1 MYGRKSD
8 VFCSA
13 LTKLMIYI
21 GIFLLILFLFFR
33 YDFCGRKRGRMA
45 WYYALL
51 VMLILMAGL
60 RWRLGSDTPIYMRQF
75 FHETPLLW
83 KLRTEDVMLGLKP
96 FWKLLNSVVYTF
108 SGKFYILQLIHA
120 TIVNILFFT
129 YFKKHS
135 QYIFFCVLLYF
146 FWLYFSMSMQ
156 IMKASFSIAICLFA
170 NDYLMERKWIKSYSL
185 YFIALMFHPQTALL
199 LFMPLFLKLRFDI
212 KGSLFLLI
220 SLITGFAIQHYLSD
234 FLFVFEAIG
243 DDKIID
249 KAYDYSNAIV
259 EADNSFLRMVTSVG
273 ILIFEL
279 LSIIYVK
286 KRTKIDISNIEPFLM
301 LGMASILIQI
311 TVELFYR
318 YVFYFS
324 FYFIILFSYI
334 AQYIVSNNRKFS
346 RGVLFAK
353 FFMFFLPLLICIHA
367 NRFFQLPRFVPYS
380 SILEM
385 KVDKARE
392 KYYMKDGK
400 PAANKK
406 EF

>member
-1 MYGRKSD
+1 
-8 VFCSA
+8 
-13 LTKLMIYI
+13 MIYI
-21 GIFLLILFLFFR
+21 GILTLLLFLFFR
-33 YDFCGRKRGRMA
+33 YDFCGKKSGRMA
-45 WYYALL
+45 CYYAVL
-51 VMLILMAGL
+51 VILILLAGL

-83 KLRTEDVMLGLKP
+83 NLHTEDVMLGLKP

-108 SGKFYILQLIHA
+108 FGKFYILQLIHA

-135 QYIFFCVLLYF
+135 QYIFFCVILYF
-146 FWLYFSMSMQ
+146 FWLYLNMSMQ

-170 NDYLMERKWIKSYSL
+170 NDYLIERKWIKSYSL
-185 YFIALMFHPQTALL
+185 YFVALLFHPQTALL
-199 LFMPLFLKLRFDI
+199 LFMPFFLKLRLNT
-212 KGSLFLLI
+212 KGSLILFI
-220 SLITGFAIQHYLSD
+220 SFITGLAIQHFLGD

-243 DDKIID
+243 DDTIMN
-249 KAYDYSNAIV
+249 KASDYTNIIV
-259 EADNSFLRMVTSVG
+259 EADNSFLRMVTSAG
-273 ILIFEL
+273 ILICEF
-279 LSIIYVK
+279 LSILYVK
-286 KRTKIDISNIEPFLM
+286 KRTKLDISNIEPFLM

-334 AQYIVSNNRKFS
+334 AQYIVNNNRILS
-346 RGVLFAK
+346 RGLLFAK
-353 FFMFFLPLLICIHA
+353 VLMFFLPLLICIHA
-367 NRFFQLPRFVPYS
+367 NRFFQLTRYVPYY
-380 SILEM
+380 SIWEM

-406 EF
+406 EY